1 MRRISS
7 FKKNI
12 QNNTKVIENYF
23 FMTAIQLINSSFGV
37 LIYPYIIRELGA
49 ESYGLYVFALSV
61 TSYFIGLISFGFSYP
76 AIKKVI
82 EHKNDQQ
89 ARNEI
94 ISCIITA
101 KLYLA
106 FASTL
111 AFALLLISIPTMRNN
126 WGLFAACYFQ
136 IFGEVFSLFWY
147 FQSIQKMKIVA
158 YMQLG
163 FKLISLPFI
172 FIFIRNPSDSWIYAL
187 IISLSVVSGGFFSL
201 MYLFFKNHFRFKFQS
216 FCSLKLYFQEALPFF
231 WSNSTEIIK
240 QESVTIIIGTLLG
253 MRDVALY
260 DLANKIIIIPR
271 ILCASI
277 NSALFPKIIEH
288 VKKDVIKR
296 ILRYETLIGL
306 GVIAMVA
313 IFGHWVVLI
322 LGGKPMLDSY
332 PLAVIL
338 SVTVLVWLIVGSYIS
353 FVFVPTKNYYF
364 VTQNQLVALLSFS
377 LFCIP
382 AVLIFHNVL
391 AIISALTLSGICEII
406 YCKYLISR
414 NKLL

>member
-1 MRRISS
+1 MKIISS

-12 QNNTKVIENYF
+12 KNNIKVIENYF
-23 FMTAIQLINSSFGV
+23 FMTAIQLINSSFGI
-37 LIYPYIIRELGA
+37 LIYPFIIRELGA

-61 TSYFIGLISFGFSYP
+61 TSYFIVLISFGFSYP
-76 AIKKVI
+76 AIKQVI
-82 EHKNDQQ
+82 EHKNDNQ

-94 ISCIITA
+94 ISSIITA
-101 KLYLA
+101 KFYLA
-106 FASTL
+106 FVSTL
-111 AFALLLISIPTMRNN
+111 AFALLLTLIPTMRNN

-136 IFGEVFSLFWY
+136 IFGEVISLFWY

-158 YMQLG
+158 YIQLS

-172 FIFIRNPSDSWIYAL
+172 FIFIKNASDSWIYAL
-187 IISLSVVSGGFFSL
+187 IISLSVVFGAFFSL
-201 MYLFFKNHFRFKFQS
+201 IYLFFKDHFRFKFKS
-216 FCSLKLYFQEALPFF
+216 FHSLKLYFQDALPFF

-240 QESVTIIIGTLLG
+240 QESVTIIIGTFLG

-271 ILCASI
+271 ILCVNI
-277 NSALFPKIIEH
+277 NIALFPKIIED

>member
-1 MRRISS
+1 
-7 FKKNI
+7 
-12 QNNTKVIENYF
+12 
-23 FMTAIQLINSSFGV
+23 
-37 LIYPYIIRELGA
+37 
-49 ESYGLYVFALSV
+49 
-61 TSYFIGLISFGFSYP
+61 
-76 AIKKVI
+76 
-82 EHKNDQQ
+82 
-89 ARNEI
+89 
-94 ISCIITA
+94 
-101 KLYLA
+101 
-106 FASTL
+106 
-111 AFALLLISIPTMRNN
+111 
-126 WGLFAACYFQ
+126 
-136 IFGEVFSLFWY
+136 
-147 FQSIQKMKIVA
+147 
-158 YMQLG
+158 
-163 FKLISLPFI
+163 
-172 FIFIRNPSDSWIYAL
+172 
-187 IISLSVVSGGFFSL
+187 